1 MNIELLRHIIK
12 KRKFLI
18 NISDESFGT
27 AVKSK
32 RSDLQLSK
40 HKQQKIFVAFHIYR
54 K

>member
-32 RSDLQLSK
+32 SSDLQLTLAQAAK
-40 HKQQKIFVAFHIYR
+40 NIL
-54 K
+54 